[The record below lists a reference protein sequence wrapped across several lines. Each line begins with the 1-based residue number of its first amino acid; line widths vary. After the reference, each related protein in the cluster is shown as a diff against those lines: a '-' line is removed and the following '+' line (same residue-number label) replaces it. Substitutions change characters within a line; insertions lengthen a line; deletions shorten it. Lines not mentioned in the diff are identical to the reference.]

1 MMNGRVKRV
10 IRLLLLTL
18 LPVWLAGCA
27 SPSQPSRFYRLDS
40 VLPPMAMP
48 QPVMSGQNLPIIGVG
63 PVELA
68 SYLDR
73 PQIVERTTPHRLQ
86 LYEFDRWAGTLQEN
100 ALQVVSEVMQQAL
113 GRAQVVSY
121 PWHSSVRPDYE
132 LVLTIN
138 RFERQGEKVRLES
151 RWTLVAQPQGRLVK
165 LGRQPFEAPVDGSD
179 MEATVAAA
187 SAALEQLGRVLAEEL
202 APLLTP
208 ID

>member
-1 MMNGRVKRV
+1 MMNGRVRHL
-10 IRLLLLTL
+10 IRLLVLTL
-18 LPVWLAGCA
+18 LPIWLAGCT
-27 SPSQPSRFYRLDS
+27 SPSQPSRFYRLES
-40 VLPPMAMP
+40 ALPPMAMP

-100 ALQVVSEVMQQAL
+100 ALQVVTEVMQQAL
-113 GRAQVVSY
+113 GGAQVVGY

-138 RFERQGEKVRLES
+138 RFERQEGRVRLES

-165 LGRQPFEAPVDGSD
+165 LGRQLFEAPVDGSD

-187 SAALEQLGRVLAEEL
+187 SAALEQLGQLLASEL
-202 APLLTP
+202 APLLVP
-208 ID
+208 QY

>member
-1 MMNGRVKRV
+1 MMNGRVRHL
-10 IRLLLLTL
+10 IRLLVLTL
-18 LPVWLAGCA
+18 LPIWLAGCA
-27 SPSQPSRFYRLDS
+27 SPSQPSRFYRLES
-40 VLPPMAMP
+40 ALPPMAMP

-100 ALQVVSEVMQQAL
+100 ALQVVTEVMQQAL
-113 GRAQVVSY
+113 GGAQVVGY

-138 RFERQGEKVRLES
+138 RFERQEGRVRLES

-165 LGRQPFEAPVDGSD
+165 LGRQLFEAPVDGSD

-187 SAALEQLGRVLAEEL
+187 SAALEQLGQLLASEL
-202 APLLTP
+202 APLLVP
-208 ID
+208 QY